1 MADLLDKLG
10 KKPTEA
16 KGESSDASVSDTTSG
31 TTIAGTEGTV
41 PGKEAGQD
49 LTETSKPTTGQAAE
63 GSNDDS
69 LSTFNDA
76 DTWTK
81 ESALLEV
88 KKAREEAKTRR
99 LQLKETE
106 AKFQEELDKIKS
118 DMNEKLQSANEA
130 QKELEAL
137 KAKEEDKKRSM
148 EERLAHREALVAEK
162 DAKIEAFQREYELK
176 MKELQSRVTDYEA
189 EREAQLSVYK
199 ERIQEELGKV
209 SEEKRKFAEMIVKGH
224 DDPRDAWAAL
234 SEAKVNGLFEEKQVV
249 VSHATPGAGAA
260 RMTKE
265 KQEAAA
271 AELKKNMKS
280 MDLIREG
287 LKSVGQERGNL
298 RGKIV

>member
-1 MADLLDKLG
+1 MADLLDELG
-10 KKPTEA
+10 KKVEA
-16 KGESSDASVSDTTSG
+16 KGKSSDASVSDSTSG
-31 TTIAGTEGTV
+31 TNLAGTEGTV

-49 LTETSKPTTGQAAE
+49 LTDTTKSDAQTATPESKST
-63 GSNDDS
+63 DD
-69 LSTFNDA
+69 LSTFDDA
-76 DTWTK
+76 STWTK
-81 ESALLEV
+81 DSALLEV
-88 KKAREEAKTRR
+88 KKAREEAKARR

-106 AKFQEELDKIKS
+106 AKFQEQLNALQAQMD
-118 DMNEKLQSANEA
+118 EKLQSATEA

-137 KAKEEDKKRSM
+137 KAKDEDKKRSM
-148 EERLAHREALVAEK
+148 EEKLAHREALVAEK
-162 DAKIEAFQREYELK
+162 DAKLEAIQKEYDSK
-176 MKELQSRVTDYEA
+176 FSELQAQLKEREI
-189 EREAQLSVYK
+189 EREAQLAVYK
-199 ERIQEELGKV
+199 ERITEELQNV

-224 DDPRDAWAAL
+224 EDPRDAWAAL

-249 VSHATPGAGAA
+249 VSHATPGADAA

-271 AELKKNMKS
+271 AELKKNMKP